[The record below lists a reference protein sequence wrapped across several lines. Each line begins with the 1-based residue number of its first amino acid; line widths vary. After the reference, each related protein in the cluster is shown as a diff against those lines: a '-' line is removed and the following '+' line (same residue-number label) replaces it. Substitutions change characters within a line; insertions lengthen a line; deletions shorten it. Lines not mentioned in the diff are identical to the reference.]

1 MTILYYTYYHAF
13 IHSFIQ
19 LLAVVG
25 IVVKSTGSWYLVR
38 DTATGTLHRCRL
50 RGKFK
55 QKGLKVSNPLAVGD
69 QVEFT
74 VEEQTE
80 GAGVIHH
87 IEPRRNYII
96 RRSVHKTE
104 HSHIVAANL
113 DQALLV
119 VTLVS
124 PATSFGF
131 IDRFLVTAE
140 AYSIPV
146 TLIFNKADLHD
157 DDLADYQQQIGK
169 MYQRV
174 GYPSLLT
181 SAQSGVGV
189 EEVDALLDSKTTLL
203 SGHSGVGKST
213 LINVLVP
220 DLDLKTAE
228 ISQFSDKGVHTTT
241 YAEMLEVRPGTYLID
256 TPGIKELGLVDV
268 QPGEL
273 AHFFPEMRALLNQ
286 CRYHNCRHVQEPGC
300 AVIEAVEK
308 GRIALPR
315 YDSYLS
321 MLHDE
326 DNRH

>member
-1 MTILYYTYYHAF
+1 M
-13 IHSFIQ
+13 
-19 LLAVVG
+19 VG
-25 IVVKSTGSWYLVR
+25 IVVKSTGSWYVVR
-38 DTATGTLHRCRL
+38 NADTGELHRCRL

-104 HSHIVAANL
+104 HAHIVAANL

-140 AYSIPV
+140 AYGIAV

-157 DDLADYQQQIGK
+157 EDLTDYQQQIAS

-181 SAQSGVGV
+181 SAQSGLGV
-189 EEVDALLDSKTTLL
+189 AEVDALLDGKTTLL

-213 LINVLVP
+213 LINALVP

-228 ISQFSDKGVHTTT
+228 ISRFSDKGVHTTT

-300 AVIEAVEK
+300 AVLEAVEK

-315 YDSYLS
+315 YDSYVS

>member
-1 MTILYYTYYHAF
+1 MT
-13 IHSFIQ
+13 
-19 LLAVVG
+19 G

-38 DTATGTLHRCRL
+38 EPATGQLHRCRL

-87 IEPRRNYII
+87 IEPRHNYII

-104 HSHIVAANL
+104 HAHIVAANL

-157 DDLADYQQQIGK
+157 EDLAQYQQQIQK
-169 MYQRV
+169 MYKRT
-174 GYPSLLT
+174 GYPSLLAAART
-181 SAQSGVGV
+181 GEGVA
-189 EEVDALLDSKTTLL
+189 EIDALLDGKVTLL

-213 LINVLVP
+213 LINALVP

-228 ISQFSDKGVHTTT
+228 ISEFSDKGVHTTT
-241 YAEMLEVRPGTYLID
+241 FAEMLEVRPGTYIID
-256 TPGIKELGLVDV
+256 TPGIKELGLVDIPPA
-268 QPGEL
+268 QL

-286 CRYHNCRHVQEPGC
+286 CRYHNCTHVHEPGC
-300 AVIEAVEK
+300 AVREAVEK
-308 GRIALPR
+308 GKIALPR

-321 MLHDE
+321 MLNEE